1 VGLGS
6 AGGGFLF
13 RGWGGLA
20 AFLVGERAEEGGDV
34 GGFGFGQFF
43 TELDASHGADGV
55 FKGFGTAVVEVWAGD
70 ADVAER
76 RDLEEELFGI
86 VFGEG
91 GAAEIGG
98 VGVGL
103 DEAHFLI
110 EIAAHGGAEVAGD
123 AACVE
128 EREEP
133 AAFGFGEGFVVAFEE
148 VVEAVVGFERAF
160 EGGDGFGDVVVGDWV
175 LGVGEGFGEGLGVG
189 FDLLDAG
196 DGGGFVWHGHFAWV
210 EDGAFGLIFESG
222 GAAVPELGD
231 VEACVEGGGG
241 VAAAAFTE
249 GAWAGGFVIDAAAVF
264 VDAVA
269 GVAGLRAVFGETL
282 FEVEVFAEFDHGR
295 GVGVGTG
302 HFVRE
307 RLEDGTGAFA
317 EGFWFEGSVFGGDEG
332 RDDEER
338 RKSEEQRFHDRAVN
352 EASVTRG
359 KRLDA

>member
-1 VGLGS
+1 MGLGS

-43 TELDASHGADGV
+43 TELDAGHGADGV

-76 RDLEEELFGI
+76 RDLEEELFGV

-352 EASVTRG
+352 EASVTRW